1 METHPMDEFCGSR
14 FWDLNLTWYT
24 DDPDLT
30 PCFQQTVL
38 VWAPCAFLWV
48 FSFLELFYLRKSAN
62 KDVPWSVVNVS
73 KLLIVG
79 SLVALTIVDLVKAI
93 STDGIS
99 APVYYYTPVIKLATF
114 VFAGLLVYLNKHYG
128 MRTSGLLFLFWF
140 LLTICSIPRTRTEIR
155 AHEARVLED
164 SWAEYQFVSFLIF
177 FSLTCLMFLLNFFID
192 KPPRQSKYEITDK
205 DCPEL
210 SASFPSRIF
219 FAWFDRLAWVG
230 FRKPLE
236 VDDLWKM
243 KPEDSSKEV
252 SPAFLHHWNKTLEK
266 TYQTRETSN
275 DVTFKKL
282 GNTAS
287 VDFRTTKSKNIAS
300 ILPALIKTFGGTF
313 LLGSFLKLG
322 QDLLTFAS
330 PQILK
335 LIIDFVSGDE
345 PMWKG
350 LMYAITLFVVAGTQT
365 LLLGQYFNRMF
376 FVGLRIRT
384 ALISAI
390 YRKALIISN
399 SARKGSTVGEIVNL
413 MAVDAQ
419 RFMDLTTYINMIWSA
434 PLQIGLALYFLWQIL
449 GPSVLAGLAVMIIL
463 IPVNGVIANMIKT
476 LQIKQMK
483 NKDERVK
490 LMNEVLSGIKVLKLY
505 AWEPSFE
512 QQILKIRDKEVKV
525 LKSAAYLNAGTS
537 FIWSCAPFLV
547 SIISFATYVLSDDS
561 HVLTPVKAFVCLTLF
576 DILRMPLVLLPVLI
590 VYAIQTS
597 VSVKRINTFLN
608 QEELDPDNVQHD
620 EKESSPL
627 LIENGVF
634 SWGGEDTTLKNIN
647 VRVERNQ
654 IVAVVGTVGSGKSSL
669 LSAFLGEMDKISGR
683 VNTLGRIAYVSQ
695 QAWIQN
701 ATLKDNILFGKP
713 MDQRRYNRVIEACA
727 LKPDIEMLPGGDM
740 TEIGEKGINLSGGQ
754 KQRVSLAR
762 AVYNDADVYFLDD
775 PLSAVDSHVGKHI
788 FEQVIGP
795 TGLLAK
801 KTRVLVTHGIT
812 YLPNT
817 DKIYVLREG
826 EISES
831 GTYQELMDKKGAFAE
846 FLIQHLQEVSEEEE
860 DLDEIKQQL
869 ENSVGGEDLLNQ
881 LKRTNSK
888 RSRSEST
895 SETGSVKDISRQNS
909 TTDSNSSL
917 RRRTS
922 EKVVPDVPKTKLI
935 EQEKSETGSVK
946 WEVYKHYLKSIGLT
960 LSVATVIL
968 NMIFQGFSIGS
979 NLWLSR
985 WSTDESAEND
995 TSVRDMYLGVYG
1007 AFGAGQVLS
1016 TFLSTLFLYVG
1027 ALEASRTLHKT
1038 LLRRVLH
1045 APLTSFFDI
1054 TPVGRVLNRFSK
1066 DIDTTDSDLPATLR
1080 AWSACFFGV
1089 VATLVVISISTPI
1102 FAAVIVPIGVLY
1114 YAVQRFYVATSRQL
1128 KRLESVSRS
1137 PIYSHFGETI
1147 QGVQTIRAYSVQDRF
1162 ITESDERVD
1171 SNQLCYCPSIIANRW
1186 LAVRL
1191 EMVGNLIIL
1200 FAALFAVLGRETMN
1214 AGLVG
1219 LSVSYAL
1226 QITQTLNWL
1235 VRMTSDVET
1244 NIVAVERI
1252 KEYGETKQEAAW
1264 ELPNSTL
1271 PRDWPEQG
1279 MVEFRD
1285 FQVRYREGLELVL
1298 RGISFTVKGGE
1309 KVGIV
1314 GRTGAGK
1321 SSLTLALF
1329 RIIESAGGSIVI
1341 DGQDIAQLG
1350 LHALRSRLTIIP
1362 QDPVLFSG
1370 TLRINLDPFNAQS
1383 DDDIWKALEHAHLKS
1398 FVKGLTA
1405 GINHEVTEGGENLS
1419 VGQRQL
1425 ICLARALLRKTKVLI
1440 LDEATAAVDLET
1452 DDLIQRTIRTE
1463 FKDCTVLTIAHRLNT
1478 IMDSDKVIVLDKGQI
1493 VEFAPPAEL
1502 LQSKNSAFYSMAK
1515 DAGLVKF
1522 H

>member
-547 SIISFATYVLSDDS
+547 SLVTFATYVLVDENN
-561 HVLTPVKAFVCLTLF
+561 VLNASTAFVSLSLF
-576 DILRMPLVLLPVLI
+576 NILRFPLSMLPMLI
-590 VYAIQTS
+590 SNMVQTS

-1515 DAGLVKF
+1515 DAGLV
-1522 H
+1522 

>member
-38 VWAPCAFLWV
+38 VWAPCAFLWL
-48 FSFLELFYLRKSAN
+48 FSFLELYYLRKSAN
-62 KDVPWSVVNVS
+62 KDVPWSFVNVS
-73 KLLIVG
+73 KLLVIG
-79 SLVALTIVDLVKAI
+79 SLIVLTIVDLANAI

-99 APVYYYTPVIKLATF
+99 APLFYYTPVIKLASFIF
-114 VFAGLLVYLNKHYG
+114 VAILIYLNKHYG

-140 LLTICSIPRTRTEIR
+140 LLTVCSIPRVRTEIR
-155 AHEARVLED
+155 AYEARVVED

-177 FSLTCLMFLLNFFID
+177 FSLTCIMFLLNFFVD

-210 SASFPSRIF
+210 AASFPSRIF

-252 SPAFLHHWNKTLEK
+252 SPAFLHHWNETLEK
-266 TYQTRETSN
+266 TYQSRETSN

-282 GNTAS
+282 GNSAR
-287 VDFRTTKSKNIAS
+287 VDFRTTKAKNIAS

-335 LIIDFVSGDE
+335 LIIGFVGGEE

-547 SIISFATYVLSDDS
+547 SLVTFATYVLVDENN
-561 HVLTPVKAFVCLTLF
+561 VLDASTAFVSLSLF
-576 DILRMPLVLLPVLI
+576 NILRFPLSMLPMLI
-590 VYAIQTS
+590 SNMVQTS
-597 VSVKRINTFLN
+597 VSVNRINTFLN

-634 SWGGEDTTLKNIN
+634 SWGGEETTLKNIN
-647 VRVERNQ
+647 VRVEKNQ

-713 MDQRRYNRVIEACA
+713 MDQRRYARVIEACA

-795 TGLLAK
+795 SGLLAK

-817 DKIYVLREG
+817 DKIFVLRDG

-869 ENSVGGEDLLNQ
+869 ENSVGGEELLNQ
-881 LKRTNSK
+881 LKRSNSK

-909 TTDSNSSL
+909 TTDSNTSL

-922 EKVVPDVPKTKLI
+922 EKAPEVAKTKLI
-935 EQEKSETGSVK
+935 ETEKSETGSVK

-985 WSTDESAEND
+985 WSTDDTAGND
-995 TSVRDMYLGVYG
+995 TSRRDMYLGVYG
-1007 AFGAGQVLS
+1007 AFGAGQVLANFVATL
-1016 TFLSTLFLYVG
+1016 TFALGSLY
-1027 ALEASRTLHKT
+1027 AAKT
-1038 LLRRVLH
+1038 MHELLLRYVLH
-1045 APLTSFFDI
+1045 WPMSLFDTTPL
-1054 TPVGRVLNRFSK
+1054 GRVLNRFSK
-1066 DIDTTDSDLPATLR
+1066 DVDTVDNTLPQLIRSFLAQ
-1080 AWSACFFGV
+1080 FFAV

-1102 FAAVIVPIGVLY
+1102 FAAVIVPIGILY

-1162 ITESDERVD
+1162 ILESDEKVD
-1171 SNQLCYCPSIIANRW
+1171 GNQLCYCPSIIANRW

-1298 RGISFTVKGGE
+1298 RGISFTVNGGE

-1341 DGQDIAQLG
+1341 DGQDISQLG

-1383 DDDIWKALEHAHLKS
+1383 DDDIWKALEHAHLKT